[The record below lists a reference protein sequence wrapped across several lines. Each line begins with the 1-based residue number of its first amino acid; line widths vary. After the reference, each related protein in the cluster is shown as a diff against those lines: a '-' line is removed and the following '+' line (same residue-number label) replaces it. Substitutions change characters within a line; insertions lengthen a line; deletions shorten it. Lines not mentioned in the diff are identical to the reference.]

1 MSPAGGPTVS
11 IVIPAYNEE
20 RRIRACVV
28 AAIEQTEPA
37 DEIIVVD
44 NRSTDRTVAILES
57 LRIEYPDAPLRIF
70 RQDDEQGLVPT
81 RNFGLDRALGEVIGR
96 IDADSVIEPDWV
108 AEVRR
113 VFRDR
118 GVDAATGPM
127 IYYDMP
133 LRRIGHH
140 ADDALRRGI
149 LKLARDYHFVF
160 GSNMAIRASA
170 WRDIRPTVC
179 RDLEDAFHEDIDL
192 SIHLQ
197 RRGHHVAYSSH
208 MVAGMSARRLD
219 DNPKDYASYVMRWNR
234 TYDAHGITNPALRVP
249 MVVFAAVYPIGR
261 SMRWGGRIR
270 RLGGALGIAR

>member
-57 LRIEYPDAPLRIF
+57 LRIDYPDAPLRIF
-70 RQDDEQGLVPT
+70 RQDVEQGLVPT

-108 AEVRR
+108 AEVRK
-113 VFRDR
+113 VFRDPA
-118 GVDAATGPM
+118 VDAATGPM

-149 LKLARDYHFVF
+149 LKLVRDYHFVF

-170 WRDIRPTVC
+170 WRDIRTIVC

-197 RRGHHVAYSSH
+197 RRGHRVAYSSH

-234 TYDAHGITNPALRVP
+234 TYDAHGISNPALRVP